1 MGYDFKKEPITVGSG
16 TVMPELKEKLFNK
29 YPMTE
34 EEKQAQQFFNVDGY
48 IGKRLVMLAEE
59 YFEIEK

>member
-1 MGYDFKKEPITVGSG
+1 MEHDYASEPVKVGSG
-16 TVMPELKEKLFNK
+16 TVMLELKEKLFNK

-34 EEKQAQQFFNVDGY
+34 EEKQAQYFFNVDGY

-59 YFEIEK
+59 YFENKK